1 MAGSGRDGREGP
13 YTGAAG
19 FAGGGFHRGLQESP
33 AAPRFVGAAIL
44 STNMIRL
51 NALWMIIEI
60 TM

>member
-1 MAGSGRDGREGP
+1 MAGSDMRCRDGP
-13 YTGAAG
+13 YTGVAG
-19 FAGGGFHRGLQESP
+19 FAGGGFHRGLRESP
-33 AAPRFVGAAIL
+33 VAPRFVGAAIL